1 MMQSNKQQ
9 FIYTV
14 YGIKIP
20 INVGE
25 KEKEKEKKHNENE
38 ILKKSNNIQIQYAKK
53 SFFNSA

>member
-1 MMQSNKQQ
+1 MQSNKQQ

>member
-1 MMQSNKQQ
+1 MQSNKQQ

-20 INVGE
+20 I
-25 KEKEKEKKHNENE
+25 KEKEKEKKYNENE
-38 ILKKSNNIQIQYAKK
+38 ILKKSNNIQIQHAKK